1 MICEQGV
8 EGALPPLGEAVPKP
22 LLVFLMTDLGLLY
35 YPLEVRNKTDAE
47 VKRSEAILKI

>member
-8 EGALPPLGEAVPKP
+8 EEALPPLEDYVPKP

-35 YPLEVRNKTDAE
+35 HVEKLEF
-47 VKRSEAILKI
+47 